1 MGRMEKECRVRQ
13 KVAGGDR
20 VLGIQADVRRAHVL
34 AKVEEQGVGSQDQGG
49 HVQQAGRRGGRNDV
63 VQNMQY
69 PCMF

>member
-1 MGRMEKECRVRQ
+1 MASMKKCQMGRQNRNL
-13 KVAGGDR
+13 D
-20 VLGIQADVRRAHVL
+20 RAHVL

-49 HVQQAGRRGGRNDV
+49 HVQQAGRHGGRNDV